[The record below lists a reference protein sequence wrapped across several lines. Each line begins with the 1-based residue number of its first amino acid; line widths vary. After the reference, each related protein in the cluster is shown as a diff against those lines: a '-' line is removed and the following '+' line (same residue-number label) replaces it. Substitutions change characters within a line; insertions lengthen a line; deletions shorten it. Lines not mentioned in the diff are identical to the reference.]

1 MINPDV
7 SFYYTLDAINY
18 TQRSTDIYST
28 YYI

>member
-7 SFYYTLDAINY
+7 YFYYTLDAINY
-18 TQRSTDIYST
+18 TQRSNDIHST

>member
-1 MINPDV
+1 MIDDDV
-7 SFYYTLDAINY
+7 YFYYTLDAVNY